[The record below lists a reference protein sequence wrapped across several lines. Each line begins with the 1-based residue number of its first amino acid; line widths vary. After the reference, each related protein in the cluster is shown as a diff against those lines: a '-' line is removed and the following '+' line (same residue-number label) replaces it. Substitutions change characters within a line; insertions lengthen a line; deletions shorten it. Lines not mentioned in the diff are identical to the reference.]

1 MAPSAFAGAAVAI
14 TPGAGAAMDAAAGI
28 IPQAV
33 PFTFGG
39 TPANDA
45 VIGSRTIPFG
55 AQTPY
60 GPATGGAIK
69 QAGLFSKPVAAA
81 MGKALLR
88 LAVPITIGMAL
99 YDAMQAAGMQVDAA
113 GNVVVSEPLLSCG
126 GWSYVRCISAK
137 DAGANSFTCPAGW
150 NLLTGFAGGVVSP
163 YTGYGMGCGDP
174 GGAAL
179 PSSPATDPQKDGA
192 IDGYAN
198 SGGDKAGRLM
208 QDAQAAGIPT
218 PDTPYDPSY
227 AFPSQPAASPWK
239 QTGTSTDAAGNVT
252 TTEKQIVITPNPAG
266 QNVGQPIPVTVTE
279 NTRTSVNGVPTGTSS
294 TTLADTGAGTTPSQ
308 TLQPT
313 NVNVD
318 LTPVVN
324 AVNGT
329 TAEVVKSN
337 TLLGD
342 IKNALG
348 FGQAVNSAAPDAQL
362 STLSADYTGAL
373 TSFATTTQTQE
384 TADENLLANSFLINL
399 PTGACAPF
407 AGSIGGA
414 GFSVD
419 TCRYTEMLRSLIGW
433 LFAVFGAFTV
443 WETLFKRQS

>member
-1 MAPSAFAGAAVAI
+1 
-14 TPGAGAAMDAAAGI
+14 MDAAAGI

-81 MGKALLR
+81 MGKALLK
-88 LAVPITIGMAL
+88 AVPLISVGSAL
-99 YDAMQAAGMQVDAA
+99 WDAMQAAGMTIDPSGAVMIPSPDAVYACSPYA
-113 GNVVVSEPLLSCG
+113 GCTKPFVNAG
-126 GWSYVRCISAK
+126 GSPDCPSGAFIGSDYTNPPYVLWMWNTPYVCRWG
-137 DAGANSFTCPAGW
+137 AGATVPP
-150 NLLTGFAGGVVSP
+150 SP
-163 YTGYGMGCGDP
+163 P
-174 GGAAL
+174 
-179 PSSPATDPQKDGA
+179 PSPATDPQKDAA

-227 AFPSQPAASPWK
+227 AFPSQPAATPWK

-252 TTEKQIVITPNPAG
+252 TTEKQIVITPSPAG
-266 QNVGQPIPVTVTE
+266 QNVGQPVPVTVTE
-279 NTRTSVNGVPTGTSS
+279 NTRTSVNGVPSGTSS
-294 TTLADTGAGTTPSQ
+294 TTLADTGTGTTPSQ

-313 NVNVD
+313 VVNVD

-329 TAEVVKSN
+329 TAEVAKSN

-348 FGQAVNSAAPDAQL
+348 FGQTVNSAAPDAQL
-362 STLSADYTGAL
+362 SSVTSDYTSSL
-373 TSFATTTQTQE
+373 TNFAATTQTQE
-384 TADENLLANSFLINL
+384 AADENLLANSFLVNL
-399 PTGACAPF
+399 PGGSCAPF
-407 AGSIGGA
+407 SGSVGGA